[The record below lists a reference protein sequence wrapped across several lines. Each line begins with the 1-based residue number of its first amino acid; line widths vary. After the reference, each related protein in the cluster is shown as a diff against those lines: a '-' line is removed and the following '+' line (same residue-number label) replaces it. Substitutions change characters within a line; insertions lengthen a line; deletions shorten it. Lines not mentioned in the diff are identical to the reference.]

1 MHKNLFE
8 GLSKNSCSMDLSDI
22 KNNLLKQQI
31 HLKITTV
38 SAVAGLQLS

>member
-1 MHKNLFE
+1 
-8 GLSKNSCSMDLSDI
+8 MDLSDI